1 MHAGFSVL
9 LVGALGVL
17 GVLGAPD
24 ADAIKSLPGLSKQP
38 AFRQYSGYL
47 TVAGNK
53 HLHYWFVESQ
63 KDPEKSPVV
72 LWLNGGPG
80 CSSLDGLLTEHGPF
94 LIQDDGTTLQYNPYS
109 WNMIANVLYLE
120 SPAGVGFSYS
130 DDQKY
135 TTNDSEVSMNNYL
148 ALKEFFRLFPEYSKN
163 ELYLTGESYGGIYI
177 PTLAE
182 RVLEDSSL
190 NLQGI
195 AVGNGLSSYELN
207 DNSLIYFA
215 YFHGLLGESLWATL
229 QKYCC
234 TNGQCN
240 FYNNS
245 DPSCADTVNQAQQIV
260 YNIGLNIY
268 NLYADCAGG
277 VPYSTSVE
285 NGRLVIHDLGN
296 NFLKNKWSNSWNQKL
311 QALGSTFKQ
320 VKLDPPCVNSTPS
333 AMYLNDPYVKS
344 ALHISPKAL
353 AWEICSAEVNLNYN
367 RLYMDVKKQ
376 YMKILGAL
384 KYRVLVY
391 NGDVDMA
398 CNFLGDEWFVESLQ
412 QEVQVKRRPWFY
424 NNGETKQIGGFV
436 KEFSNL
442 SFLTVKVQVKR
453 RPWFYNNGE
462 TKQIGGFVKEF
473 SNLSFL
479 TVKGSGHM
487 VPTDKPI
494 AAFAMFS
501 RFITK
506 QPY

>member
-1 MHAGFSVL
+1 MKSPNPVEVQSTEGQKGARKNASWVKRRVKGQEQTMYATLLVL
-9 LVGALGVL
+9 LLGALGVL
-17 GVLGAPD
+17 GAPA
-24 ADAIKSLPGLSKQP
+24 ADEIKSLPGLSKQP
-38 AFRQYSGYL
+38 SFKQYSGYF

-63 KDPEKSPVV
+63 KNPASSPVV

-94 LIQDDGTTLQYNPYS
+94 LIQDDGATLQYNPYS

-130 DDQKY
+130 DDKKY
-135 TTNDSEVSMNNYL
+135 ATNDSEVSMNNYL

-163 ELYLTGESYGGIYI
+163 ELFLTGESYGGIYI

-207 DNSLIYFA
+207 DNSLVYFA
-215 YFHGLLGESLWATL
+215 NYHGLLGESLWATL

-234 TNGQCN
+234 KDGQCN
-240 FYNNS
+240 FYNNPDTS
-245 DPSCADTVNQAQQIV
+245 CLDPVSQAQQIV
-260 YNIGLNIY
+260 YSSGLNIY

-285 NGRLVIHDLGN
+285 NGRLVIRDLGN
-296 NFLKNKWSNSWNQKL
+296 NFINLNWSNLWNQKL
-311 QALGSTFKQ
+311 RALGSVFKTL
-320 VKLDPPCVNSTPS
+320 KLDPPCVNSTPS
-333 AMYLNDPYVKS
+333 ATYLNNPYVKS
-344 ALHISPKAL
+344 ALHISPDAL
-353 AWEICSAEVNLNYN
+353 DWDICSAEVNLNYN

-376 YMKILGAL
+376 YLKILGAL

-398 CNFLGDEWFVESLQ
+398 CNFLGDEWFVESLK
-412 QEVQVKRRPWFY
+412 QEVTVQRRPWLY
-424 NNGETKQIGGFV
+424 YNGETQQIGGFV
-436 KEFSNL
+436 KEF
-442 SFLTVKVQVKR
+442 T
-453 RPWFYNNGE
+453 
-462 TKQIGGFVKEF
+462 
-473 SNLSFL
+473 NLSFL

-487 VPTDKPI
+487 VPSDKPI
-494 AAFAMFS
+494 AAYTMFQ

-506 QPY
+506 QPF